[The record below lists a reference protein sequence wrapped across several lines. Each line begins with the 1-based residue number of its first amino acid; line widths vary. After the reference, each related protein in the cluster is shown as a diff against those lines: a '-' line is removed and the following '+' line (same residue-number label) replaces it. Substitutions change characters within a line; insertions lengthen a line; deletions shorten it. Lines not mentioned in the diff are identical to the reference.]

1 MNIYVGNLH
10 FNVSED
16 ELRKAFEEYG
26 EVSSV
31 KIIAD
36 KYSGRSKGFGFVE
49 MSNDDEAQKA
59 IDELNGATVQGRAI
73 VVNKSEPKPEGER
86 RSFNNNRGGD
96 SRGGYGGG
104 NSRGGD
110 NRGGGDRGGRY

>member
-26 EVSSV
+26 EVASV
-31 KIIAD
+31 KIITD

-49 MSNDDEAQKA
+49 MLNDNEAKNA
-59 IDELNGATVQGRAI
+59 IENLNGTEIKGRA
-73 VVNKSEPKPEGER
+73 VNVNQAREKENNSGGGER
-86 RSFNNNRGGD
+86 RSFRPR
-96 SRGGYGGG
+96 S
-104 NSRGGD
+104 
-110 NRGGGDRGGRY
+110 

>member
-10 FNVSED
+10 FNVNED

-31 KIIAD
+31 KIITD

-49 MSNDDEAQKA
+49 MVNDKEAQDA
-59 IDELNGATVQGRAI
+59 IDNLNGTEIKGRA
-73 VVNKSEPKPEGER
+73 VNVNQAREKE
-86 RSFNNNRGGD
+86 NNT
-96 SRGGYGGG
+96 
-104 NSRGGD
+104 
-110 NRGGGDRGGRY
+110 GGRNFRQRS

>member
-26 EVSSV
+26 EVASV
-31 KIIAD
+31 KIISD

-49 MSNDDEAQKA
+49 MLNDNEAKNA
-59 IDELNGATVQGRAI
+59 IDSLNGAEIKGRA
-73 VVNKSEPKPEGER
+73 VNVNQAREKENNSGGER
-86 RSFNNNRGGD
+86 RSFRP
-96 SRGGYGGG
+96 RQ
-104 NSRGGD
+104 
-110 NRGGGDRGGRY
+110 

>member
-26 EVSSV
+26 EVASV
-31 KIIAD
+31 KIISD

-49 MSNDDEAQKA
+49 MLNDNEAKNA
-59 IDELNGATVQGRAI
+59 IDSLNGAEIKGRA
-73 VVNKSEPKPEGER
+73 VNVNQAREKENNSGGER
-86 RSFNNNRGGD
+86 RSFRPR
-96 SRGGYGGG
+96 S
-104 NSRGGD
+104 
-110 NRGGGDRGGRY
+110 

>member
-10 FNVSED
+10 FNVNED

-31 KIIAD
+31 KIITD

-49 MSNDDEAQKA
+49 MLNDKEAKDA
-59 IDELNGATVQGRAI
+59 IDNLNGTEIKGRS
-73 VVNKSEPKPEGER
+73 VNVNQAREKDNSGPR
-86 RSFNNNRGGD
+86 NFRSR
-96 SRGGYGGG
+96 S
-104 NSRGGD
+104 
-110 NRGGGDRGGRY
+110 